1 MGRFI
6 GNCAYPKEVKDFS
19 LKSNMD
25 RFIVSYE
32 LAEIRPLPRLKSN
45 MDRFIATV
53 INLKT
58 IAHIGLKSNMD
69 RFIDKSIISAI
80 FVNNI

>member
-1 MGRFI
+1 MDRFI

-45 MDRFIATV
+45 MDRFIV
-53 INLKT
+53 VLSLIKINC
-58 IAHIGLKSNMD
+58 
-69 RFIDKSIISAI
+69 
-80 FVNNI
+80 

>member
-1 MGRFI
+1 MDRFI

-45 MDRFIATV
+45 MDRFIV
-53 INLKT
+53 LE
-58 IAHIGLKSNMD
+58 D
-69 RFIDKSIISAI
+69 YDKPLIVAI
-80 FVNNI
+80 

>member
-1 MGRFI
+1 MDRFI

-45 MDRFIATV
+45 MDRFIEYV
-53 INLKT
+53 
-58 IAHIGLKSNMD
+58 
-69 RFIDKSIISAI
+69 
-80 FVNNI
+80 VY